1 MCRPCLSIAF
11 FKAQIH
17 AYVRINILLYV
28 YETVPVRV
36 LDPRF
41 QIRREIGD
49 LFITNIYI
57 SHYKIVYNHVS
68 DVDCLRFTKYSVVYI
83 PEIIF

>member
-68 DVDCLRFTKYSVVYI
+68 DVDIVSDLQNTQLYTHLK
-83 PEIIF
+83 

>member
-1 MCRPCLSIAF
+1 MP
-11 FKAQIH
+11 
-17 AYVRINILLYV
+17 YV

-49 LFITNIYI
+49 LFIINIYI
-57 SHYKIVYNHVS
+57 SHLKIVYNHVS
-68 DVDCLRFTKYSVVYI
+68 DVDIVSDLQNTQLYTHLK
-83 PEIIF
+83 